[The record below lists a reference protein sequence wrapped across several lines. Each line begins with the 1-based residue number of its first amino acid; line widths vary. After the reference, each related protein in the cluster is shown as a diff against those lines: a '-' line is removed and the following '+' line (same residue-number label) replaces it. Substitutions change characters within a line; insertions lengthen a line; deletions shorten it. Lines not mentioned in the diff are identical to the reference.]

1 MGLFLSNRKI
11 VLPSEFGIKLPGVID
26 TKTFHICFLQH
37 SCHIRNNF
45 SNLLTLNSAI
55 KFSIKERI
63 WNVMA
68 ESIEN
73 IVVQGGN
80 TQIKLAKR
88 FNTESWY

>member
-1 MGLFLSNRKI
+1 M
-11 VLPSEFGIKLPGVID
+11 
-26 TKTFHICFLQH
+26 
-37 SCHIRNNF
+37 
-45 SNLLTLNSAI
+45 TLNSAI